1 MMAVDKVIP
10 PAKNIEFDFM
20 KEDLHMKKF
29 LAMLLALTMALSL
42 AACGEKKEEA
52 PAETPAETPAEES
65 TVSDVKIGLICVHD
79 INSGYDA
86 AHIEGLTAACE
97 ELGIDV
103 DTQVVFKYNI
113 PEDETCQDTAVDLAE
128 QGCTIIFSDSY
139 GHQMHMQAAAEEY
152 PDVTFVACTG
162 DLAANSG
169 LSNYKNM
176 FPYTYESRYVS
187 GVVAG
192 MKLKE
197 LMDAGT
203 VTDPYVGYV
212 GAYPYAEVVC
222 GYTAFLL
229 GIQSIV
235 PEAHMDV
242 QYTNSWYDPSKEAE
256 TANALMARG
265 CVIIGQHADS
275 TGAPSAVQEAL
286 EKGTVAYSVGYNID
300 MLSVAPDAALTSAQ
314 NNWSV
319 LYKQMLEKFMAGE
332 EVPTD
337 FACGYADGAVMISAL
352 GGSCAEGTQ
361 EAVDAAWA
369 GIKDG
374 SLKVFDTSKF
384 TCQPST
390 DGSYQVDADG
400 HVTSAFGLD
409 TNGDWVNDA
418 GEAIE
423 DGAFAESVLR
433 SAPYFSLRI
442 DGITELNNN

>member
-1 MMAVDKVIP
+1 
-10 PAKNIEFDFM
+10 
-20 KEDLHMKKF
+20 MKKF
-29 LAMLLALTMALSL
+29 LALLLAMVMSLSL
-42 AACGEKKEEA
+42 AACGSSGTEETTTED
-52 PAETPAETPAEES
+52 PATEES
-65 TVSDVKIGLICVHD
+65 TASDLKIGLICVHD

-103 DTQVVFKYNI
+103 DSQVVFKYNI
-113 PEDETCQDTAVDLAE
+113 AEDQNCYDAAVDLAE
-128 QGCTIIFSDSY
+128 QGCNIIFSDSY
-139 GHQMHMQAAAEEY
+139 GHQTYMLQAAREY
-152 PDVTFVACTG
+152 SDITFVSCTG
-162 DLAANSG
+162 DQAGVAG
-169 LSNYKNM
+169 LDNFKNI

-212 GAYPYAEVVC
+212 GAFPYAEVVC

-242 QYTNSWYDPSKEAE
+242 QYTNSWYDPVAEGEA
-256 TANALMARG
+256 ANTLMARG

-275 TGAPSAVQEAL
+275 TGAPSAVQEAQD
-286 EKGTVAYSVGYNID
+286 KGTVAYSVGYNID
-300 MLSVAPDAALTSAQ
+300 MLSVAPTAALTSAQ

-319 LYKQMLEKFMAGE
+319 LYKATLEKFMAGE
-332 EVPTD
+332 EIPAD
-337 FACGYADGAVMISAL
+337 YATGHANNAVMISTL
-352 GGSCAEGTQ
+352 GESCAEGTQ

-369 GIKDG
+369 GIDDG
-374 SLKVFDTSKF
+374 SLKVFDTSKY
-384 TCQPST
+384 TVGGQT
-390 DGSYQVDADG
+390 
-400 HVTSAFGLD
+400 VTEYEVNFSIIDFA
-409 TNGDWVNDA
+409 TGDVVFEGPTENV
-418 GEAIE
+418 IS
-423 DGAFAESVLR
+423 DGAFQESVYR
-433 SAPYFSLRI
+433 SAPYFDLRI